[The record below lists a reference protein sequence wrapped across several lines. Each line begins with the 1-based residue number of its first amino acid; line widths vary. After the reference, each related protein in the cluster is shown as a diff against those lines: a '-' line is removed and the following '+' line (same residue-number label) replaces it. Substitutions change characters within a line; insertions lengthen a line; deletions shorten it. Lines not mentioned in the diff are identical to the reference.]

1 MHLRRSQP
9 GVAIA
14 LAAVLLTVAGCSGGA
29 DVWADRPGPKV
40 LAFFPP
46 IYSLAASVA
55 GDDAQVLPLLTVKG
69 PHDYEPRRSD
79 ALKLRRADLFLI
91 NGLELDDPLAQKLRD
106 TSGNA
111 ALKLVK
117 LGGFVPKES
126 LLEAG
131 ACCTHAHEP
140 GHEHHH
146 HGHGA
151 HDPHVWLGIPEAV
164 HMVQGIRDELS
175 SLDPDHAAG
184 YARRAAGLVGRL
196 QTLQEEGKKQLAA
209 KAEKPRMLTH
219 HDSMRYFARSFGA
232 EVVDSIELPGKEP
245 SAKRLAELVEECK
258 AKGVRLI
265 AVEPQYPSHTGAQA
279 VLREPRRHGVE
290 AEFVELDPLETAEPA
305 DLTPDY
311 YERAMRANLD
321 RLAGALK

>member
-131 ACCTHAHEP
+131 VCHHDHGDGSHEP
-140 GHEHHH
+140 HS
-146 HGHGA
+146 HGG
-151 HDPHVWLGIPEAV
+151 HDPHVWLGIPEAI
-164 HMVQGIRDELS
+164 HMVGGIRDELS
-175 SLDPDHAAG
+175 ALDPDHAAG
-184 YARRAAGLVGRL
+184 YAARAAALVDRL
-196 QTLQEEGKKQLAA
+196 KALQEEGAKRLAA
-209 KAEKPRMLTH
+209 KKEKARLLTR

-245 SAKRLAELVEECK
+245 SAKRLAELVEVCK

-279 VLREPRRHGVE
+279 VLRELRRHGVE

-311 YERAMRANLD
+311 YESAMRANLD